1 MDKYRPETKKDR
13 KTRLVKR
20 AAERAAG
27 KPDTPTKRPLV
38 VRTGINTVVSLV
50 EQKKAQLVVIAH
62 DVDPIEVCYFYHKT
76 HRDVQWLDITT
87 NIEFLHLNHYLDL
100 YVEKQLNKWACPI
113 QFKECLN

>member
-62 DVDPIEVCYFYHKT
+62 DVDPIEVRYHKILFRIET
-76 HRDVQWLDITT
+76 MQWLD
-87 NIEFLHLNHYLDL
+87 LKYLLNFFTWIIIKIYML
-100 YVEKQLNKWACPI
+100 KKS
-113 QFKECLN
+113 